1 MNKIAQFASGLGC
14 LVSVLAPVLAAVL
27 YPKGKWL
34 FALVLIGVAVLV
46 LNRLFGKDPAP
57 QTVADE
63 IERLLNGDYYG
74 FAVDSFE
81 HWRIRDPK
89 LKELWLKSMRIG
101 GLPEEWVRL
110 EEHKK
115 SQLRKV
121 TQELREL
128 GQTRGAK
135 PGS

>member
-1 MNKIAQFASGLGC
+1 M
-14 LVSVLAPVLAAVL
+14 
-27 YPKGKWL
+27 
-34 FALVLIGVAVLV
+34 
-46 LNRLFGKDPAP
+46 
-57 QTVADE
+57 ADE
-63 IERLLNGDYYG
+63 IERLLNGDYHG

-81 HWRIRDPK
+81 HWGIRDPK
-89 LKELWLKSMRIG
+89 LKKLWLKSMRIG